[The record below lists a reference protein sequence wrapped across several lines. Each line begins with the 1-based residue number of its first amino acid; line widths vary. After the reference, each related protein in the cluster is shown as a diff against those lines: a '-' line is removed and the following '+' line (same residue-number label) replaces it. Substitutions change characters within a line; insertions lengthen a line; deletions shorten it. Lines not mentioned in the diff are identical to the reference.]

1 VSKPAKSVILIC
13 LVAGSFLA
21 GSWFSRRP
29 VVVGAAPA
37 GRRILYYHDPMHP
50 AYKSDKPGI
59 APDCGMQLEP
69 VYAGGVESGHADTPE
84 VVVAGAVRISTE
96 KQQLMGVRVAEVAKA
111 PASRTIR
118 ALGRVA
124 LDATRVSK
132 VTVAAEGWI
141 RSVTPLAV
149 GDIVAKD
156 DLLATF
162 YNRDVLTSQQTYLY
176 ALDTMDRFKTD
187 ENEQQLKLTS
197 AQIRAAEENLAFLGL
212 GQTQMRE
219 IARTRQV
226 AKEIELRSP
235 AAGVVTARNVYTG
248 LRFDRGAELAA
259 IADLSHVWVL
269 VDLFGN
275 EARDLR
281 AGQTARVSVPGEG
294 RHLAGKFTKS
304 LPQVDAASRVLTARL
319 ELDNPGYGLKPDMFV
334 DVEFDV
340 AVPAGIVVPADAVAD
355 SGLRKTVFV
364 DRGNGFFEPRQV
376 ETGVRLGDRVV
387 VEKGLALGERIAVS
401 GNFLI
406 DSESRFRSAAENW
419 APAPTK
425 EVNDPVCGMGVD
437 PAKAARLTGR
447 YKGTTYYFCSESCKR
462 KFDANPE
469 RYVSAGGRPTQNP
482 S

>member
-1 VSKPAKSVILIC
+1 VSKPAQTVVLIC
-13 LVAGSFLA
+13 VVAGSFLA

-50 AYKSDKPGI
+50 AYKSDQPGI

-69 VYAGGVESGHADTPE
+69 VYAGGEESGDPDTPE
-84 VVVAGAVRISTE
+84 LMPVGTVRISPE
-96 KQQLMGVRVAEVAKA
+96 KQQMIGVRVEEVAKA

-118 ALGRVA
+118 ALGRVV

-149 GDIVAKD
+149 GDLVAKD
-156 DLLATF
+156 ELLATF

-176 ALDTMDRFKTD
+176 ALDTMDRLKIE

-219 IARTRQV
+219 IARTRQIAREV
-226 AKEIELRSP
+226 ELRSP
-235 AAGVVTARNVYTG
+235 AAGVVIARNLFAG

-259 IADLSHVWVL
+259 IADMSHVWVL

-281 AGQTARVSVPGEG
+281 AGQTARVSLPGEG
-294 RHLAGKFTKS
+294 KHLAGKFSNS
-304 LPQVDAASRVLTARL
+304 LPQVDASSRVLAARL
-319 ELDNPGYGLKPDMFV
+319 ELDNPSYSLKPDMLV

-340 AVPAGIVVPADAVAD
+340 AVPAGIVVPADAIAD
-355 SGLRKTVFV
+355 TGLKKTVFV
-364 DRGNGFFEPRQV
+364 DRGNGCFEPRQI

-387 VEKGLALGERIAVS
+387 VEKGLAPGERIAVS

-406 DSESRFRSAAENW
+406 DSESRFRSAAEKW
-419 APAPTK
+419 SQAPAK

-437 PAKAARLTGR
+437 PAMAKRLTSLH
-447 YKGTTYYFCSESCKR
+447 KGAIYYFCSESCKR
-462 KFDANPE
+462 KFDANP
-469 RYVSAGGRPTQNP
+469 RSYVSR
-482 S
+482 SL

>member
-1 VSKPAKSVILIC
+1 
-13 LVAGSFLA
+13 
-21 GSWFSRRP
+21 
-29 VVVGAAPA
+29 
-37 GRRILYYHDPMHP
+37 
-50 AYKSDKPGI
+50 
-59 APDCGMQLEP
+59 
-69 VYAGGVESGHADTPE
+69 
-84 VVVAGAVRISTE
+84 
-96 KQQLMGVRVAEVAKA
+96 
-111 PASRTIR
+111 
-118 ALGRVA
+118 
-124 LDATRVSK
+124 
-132 VTVAAEGWI
+132 
-141 RSVTPLAV
+141 
-149 GDIVAKD
+149 
-156 DLLATF
+156 
-162 YNRDVLTSQQTYLY
+162 
-176 ALDTMDRFKTD
+176 MDRFKTD

-235 AAGVVTARNVYTG
+235 AAGVVTARNLYTG

-294 RHLAGKFTKS
+294 KHLAGKFTRS

-319 ELDNPGYGLKPDMFV
+319 ELDNPNYSLKPDMFV

-340 AVPAGIVVPADAVAD
+340 AVPAAIVVPADAVAD

-364 DRGNGFFEPRQV
+364 DRGNGFFEPRQI

-387 VEKGLALGERIAVS
+387 VEKGLAPGERIAVS

-406 DSESRFRSAAENW
+406 DSESRLRAAAENW
-419 APAPTK
+419 TPAPAK

-437 PAKAARLTGR
+437 LAKVDRLTGR
-447 YKGTTYYFCSESCKR
+447 HKGTTYYFCSESCKR
-462 KFDANPE
+462 KFDASPESYVSGGGAQDKKKETRSAGRHPATGQPE
-469 RYVSAGGRPTQNP
+469 RPDRPL
-482 S
+482 